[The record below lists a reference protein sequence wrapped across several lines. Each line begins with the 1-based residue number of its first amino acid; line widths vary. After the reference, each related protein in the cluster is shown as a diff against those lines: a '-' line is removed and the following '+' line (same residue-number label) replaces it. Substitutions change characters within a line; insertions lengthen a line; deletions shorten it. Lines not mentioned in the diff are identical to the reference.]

1 MTLADFS
8 IDFIFSIFLV
18 FCRIGSA
25 IMFVPGIGETFVSPR
40 IRLTF
45 AALLSFVVMPVV
57 HSSMP
62 TMPSS
67 VIDLTLLIGAEVTI
81 GIALGMMLKIILSS
95 IHVLGM
101 IIAYQSGLASG
112 MIFDPSQ
119 GNQGTF
125 FGNFL
130 TLLIVVV
137 ILASDTH
144 YILIKGLTESFKL
157 INFGTFAQ
165 HHDSITQMIIRTT
178 SDAFNVGV
186 KLAAP
191 FIISGLILYL
201 VSGVLSRLMPQLQ
214 IFFLML
220 PAQILMGFTILLAS
234 LSGIVLWFISHYEE
248 TIINTIT

>member
-8 IDFIFSIFLV
+8 IEFIFSIFLV

-25 IMFVPGIGETFVSPR
+25 IMFMPGIGESFVSPA
-40 IRLTF
+40 IRLCF
-45 AALLSFVVMPVV
+45 ALILSFIITPVV
-57 HSSMP
+57 QNSIP
-62 TMPSS
+62 IIPSS
-67 VIDLTLLIGAEVTI
+67 VIELVLLIGAEITI
-81 GIALGMMLKIILSS
+81 GIALGMTLKIILSA

-101 IIAYQSGLASG
+101 IVAYQSGLASG

-144 YILIKGLTESFKL
+144 FILIKGLAESFHL
-157 INFGTFAQ
+157 INFGTY
-165 HHDSITQMIIRTT
+165 HEHYDSITQMIIRST

-186 KLAAP
+186 KLSAP
-191 FIISGLILYL
+191 FIVSGLLLYL

-220 PAQILMGFTILLAS
+220 PAQILMGFIILLAS
-234 LSGIVLWFISHYEE
+234 LSGVVLWFISYYEE
-248 TIINTIT
+248 TILNTIT